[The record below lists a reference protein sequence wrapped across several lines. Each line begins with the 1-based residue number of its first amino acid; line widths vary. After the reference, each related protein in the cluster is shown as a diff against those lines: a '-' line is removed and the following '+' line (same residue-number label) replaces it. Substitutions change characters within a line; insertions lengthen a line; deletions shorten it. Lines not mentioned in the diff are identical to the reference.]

1 MAGRSVNVANKR
13 DSLFKKNS
21 ALWLVIL
28 FVTVAAIGGW
38 LVKFGIDRKND
49 NAHLREICTEQTT
62 GTVTGFYET
71 GEYRVDYNREENK
84 DEVHDTRK
92 AFPIYEY
99 QAGGRTYTVQS
110 ERYDSE
116 GKHRYKKDEKIAVFY
131 APGDPETHYLPG
143 ETGDAD
149 LTVRLCIGFGGF
161 LLLLGVF
168 AIFKL
173 FIFRKKPKKNV
184 RRFE

>member
-1 MAGRSVNVANKR
+1 MSNKRENSANK
-13 DSLFKKNS
+13 NP
-21 ALWLVIL
+21 ALWIIIL
-28 FVTVAAIGGW
+28 CVALAAIGGW
-38 LVKFGIDRKND
+38 LVKFGIDQKNN
-49 NAHLREICTEQTT
+49 NAYLRGICTEETT

-71 GEYRVDYNREENK
+71 GEYRVDDD

-110 ERYDSE
+110 EVYDSE
-116 GKHRYKKDEKIAVFY
+116 GKHRYKKDEKIDVFY
-131 APGDPETHYLPG
+131 NPGDPERHYLPG
-143 ETGDAD
+143 ESGDAD
-149 LTVRLCIGFGGF
+149 LTVWLCVGFGGL

-173 FIFRKKPKKNV
+173 FILDRMPKH
-184 RRFE
+184 